1 MNLLAR
7 WWGGK
12 RGDSAPVAR
21 RWIVLDVE
29 TTGLDLLEDELLAV
43 AAVGLHF
50 DAQGGAP
57 CIQLQDSFE
66 AVLQREPVVTDKD
79 NILVHGIGVGEQRRG
94 RPPGEVLEG
103 FKRWAGD
110 APLLAFHA
118 AFDQTMIARAMTQ
131 HLSRTLRNRWLDLAP
146 VASALHPAV
155 GARASL
161 DDWLDHFAIDC
172 AVRHQA
178 ASDALASA
186 ELLLRLW
193 PAARANRC
201 ASFEGLQELT
211 RQQRWLTRQH

>member
-12 RGDSAPVAR
+12 HGDSAPVAR

-29 TTGLDLLEDELLAV
+29 TTGLDLVEDQLLAV

-50 DAQGGAP
+50 GEQRAAP
-57 CIQLQDSFE
+57 CIVLHDSFE
-66 AVLQREPVVTDKD
+66 AVLQRESVVTDKD
-79 NILVHGIGVGEQRRG
+79 NILLHGIGVGAQRSG
-94 RPPGEVLEG
+94 LPPREVLEA
-103 FKRWAGD
+103 FECWAGD

-118 AFDQTMIARAMTQ
+118 AFDQTMIARAMSQ
-131 HLSRTLRNRWLDLAP
+131 HLSRTLPNRWLDLAP
-146 VASALHPAV
+146 LANALHPTL
-155 GARASL
+155 GAESSL
-161 DDWLDHFAIDC
+161 DDWLDHFDIHC

-178 ASDALASA
+178 AADALASA

-201 ASFEGLQELT
+201 ASFAGLQDLT
-211 RQQRWLTRQH
+211 RQRRWLARHH

>member
-12 RGDSAPVAR
+12 QADSAPVTR
-21 RWIVLDVE
+21 RWIVIDVE

-50 DAQGGAP
+50 GAEGAAP

-79 NILVHGIGVGEQRRG
+79 NILVHGIGVGEQRSG
-94 RPPGEVLEG
+94 RPPREVLEG
-103 FKRWAGD
+103 FERWAGD

-118 AFDQTMIARAMTQ
+118 AFDQAMMARAMTQ
-131 HLSRTLRNRWLDLAP
+131 HLSRTLSNRWLDLAP
-146 VASALHPAV
+146 VAGVLHPAV
-155 GARASL
+155 GVQASL
-161 DDWLDHFAIDC
+161 DDWLDHFGIDC

-201 ASFEGLQELT
+201 ASFAGLQELT
-211 RQQRWLTRQH
+211 RQQRWLSRQP

>member
-1 MNLLAR
+1 MNLLTR
-7 WWGGK
+7 WWRGEH
-12 RGDSAPVAR
+12 GDSAPAAR

-43 AAVGLHF
+43 AAVGVHF
-50 DAQGGAP
+50 GAQDAAP

-79 NILVHGIGVGEQRRG
+79 NILVHGIGVGEQRSG
-94 RPPGEVLEG
+94 RPPCEVLEG
-103 FKRWAGD
+103 FERWAGD

-118 AFDQTMIARAMTQ
+118 AFDQTMMARAMTQ
-131 HLSRTLRNRWLDLAP
+131 YLSRTLRNRWLDLAP
-146 VASALHPAV
+146 VAGALHPAV
-155 GARASL
+155 GAQASL
-161 DDWLDHFAIDC
+161 DEWLDHFAIDC
-172 AVRHQA
+172 AIRHQA

-201 ASFEGLQELT
+201 ASFAGLQELT